1 MHKPHS
7 PTPSRP
13 PFARPRLCVRLLA
26 TAPAHPLT
34 IPPRNQPPRGKTASH
49 SAAPKS
55 HPPKFSSPRRKPPA
69 AKCLHFAALCCN
81 PSPRPLQHLATNQS
95 LRHLPKPPHLHS
107 PCRTPDSIPPA
118 PRRCL
123 RPPTPLRLWVS
134 PAGLK
139 AGCVGPWRAGF
150 HVFVWQASKGASA
163 ATLSVL
169 PQGPRRPSLAL
180 GRRLRNSSRRRK
192 FFPFPLWLTAI

>member
-13 PFARPRLCVRLLA
+13 PFAPPRLCVRLLA
-26 TAPAHPLT
+26 TAPAHPS
-34 IPPRNQPPRGKTASH
+34 PPRRKTNRHAAKWTPILQHPNSNPPT
-49 SAAPKS
+49 
-55 HPPKFSSPRRKPPA
+55 FSSPSRKPPA
-69 AKCLHFAALCCN
+69 AKRFHFAALFRKT
-81 PSPRPLQHLATNQS
+81 SSRPPLHLATNQR
-95 LRHLPKPPHLHS
+95 LRHLPKPPFSLSHYR
-107 PCRTPDSIPPA
+107 PADSIPPA